1 MPSQPFPPLQ
11 WGQLILG
18 VLRCPRKG
26 QRELGPPKC
35 RQGHCQ
41 ALLAPAG
48 EATERYLVPLVTF
61 TALWWKKL
69 LGEEGRLLLVSLPPR
84 QQHPL
89 PQAPAQ
95 SPPGTAPALFFFL
108 MEEVKSS
115 VYLAKKNPW
124 NSSWPFLKYNKEAEL
139 LTTGRAALT
148 CRQSSSTSAW
158 GGEEAPE
165 STRKAAP
172 SSRGKGSDS
181 RTWFFPGAGSTEHGS
196 CVRQMHQPLSPPWL
210 EACENCDVLWT
221 R

>member
-1 MPSQPFPPLQ
+1 MRKEGCFWSPFPLGSSTLFPRLQ
-11 WGQLILG
+11 PSPHQE
-18 VLRCPRKG
+18 
-26 QRELGPPKC
+26 Q
-35 RQGHCQ
+35 
-41 ALLAPAG
+41 
-48 EATERYLVPLVTF
+48 
-61 TALWWKKL
+61 
-69 LGEEGRLLLVSLPPR
+69 RLLF
-84 QQHPL
+84 
-89 PQAPAQ
+89 
-95 SPPGTAPALFFFL
+95 FFFL

-124 NSSWPFLKYNKEAEL
+124 NSSWPFLKYNKEAGL